1 MSLDKTMHV
10 YIENLGLASSRS
22 PQMIKGSNRVQDGI
36 RAKQIY
42 DKSLEENI
50 KISKSKPKSKL
61 CGKYCN

>member
-1 MSLDKTMHV
+1 MSLDKTMDV
-10 YIENLGLASSRS
+10 YIENLGLASSS

-42 DKSLEENI
+42 DKSLQENI

-61 CGKYCN
+61 

>member
-1 MSLDKTMHV
+1 MSLDKTMDV

-42 DKSLEENI
+42 DKSLQENI

-61 CGKYCN
+61 